1 MSGSVKGSG
10 PRSDFEV
17 LSHWGPASRGPLQL
31 LAAYLHGFRS
41 VDESVILRT
50 PNQQLDLHPWSPLK
64 CSGWSLSEVP
74 AVNHRTPVVER
85 ATHGQELHGDKEM
98 SLCVWMLSSFLN
110 GSARISCTASLN
122 QVSTVMSAIAY
133 YPSGAVLGNQSE
145 MTGTIGSKDGRP
157 ETGRQVSLWAM
168 GGPQGFPT

>member
-17 LSHWGPASRGPLQL
+17 LSHWGTASRGPLKL

-50 PNQQLDLHPWSPLK
+50 PNQQIDLHPWSPLK
-64 CSGWSLSEVP
+64 FSGWRLSEVP
-74 AVNHRTPVVER
+74 AVNHRSPVVER
-85 ATHGQELHGDKEM
+85 ATHGQELHGGKGTP
-98 SLCVWMLSSFLN
+98 LGVWILSSFLN
-110 GSARISCTASLN
+110 AFARISRMASLN
-122 QVSTVMSAIAY
+122 QVSTIMSAIAY
-133 YPSGAVLGNQSE
+133 DPSGAVLGNQSK
-145 MTGTIGSKDGRP
+145 MTGTRGRKDGRP
-157 ETGRQVSLWAM
+157 ETGRQVSLWAI